1 MNSVLACL
9 LEGHRIPEL
18 EPFLASN
25 GFAFIIVR
33 KRYVSSKEED
43 FPC

>member
-18 EPFLASN
+18 EPFLVSN
-25 GFAFIIVR
+25 GFANNNV
-33 KRYVSSKEED
+33 
-43 FPC
+43 